1 MKQSASAT
9 PTRGEFTGRHMLMIM
24 VAFFG
29 LVIAVNILLA
39 VKSVETF
46 SGLVVNNSYVAS
58 QTFDKDTDKLAADAA
73 KDVHPDLS
81 FAHGMVHIRI
91 VTAADQPIDAQ
102 NLHLTLGHA
111 VSASTDQALAFTSL
125 GAGEFE
131 AKANLSGG
139 YWQGQLALTLP
150 DGSAWERAV
159 RLKVE

>member
-9 PTRGEFTGRHMLMIM
+9 PMKGEFTGRHMLMIM

-73 KDVHPDLS
+73 MDVHPELS
-81 FAHGMVHIRI
+81 IAHGMVHLKLA
-91 VTAADQPIDAQ
+91 TAAGQPIEAQ

-111 VSASTDQALAFTSL
+111 VSASTDQALVFASL
-125 GAGEFE
+125 GMGEFE
-131 AKANLSGG
+131 AKANLTGG
-139 YWQGQLALTLP
+139 YWQGQLTVTLP
-150 DGSAWERAV
+150 DGAAWERAV
-159 RLKVE
+159 RLKIE

>member
-1 MKQSASAT
+1 MKQGAATASAKV
-9 PTRGEFTGRHMLMIM
+9 EFTGRHMLIIM

-29 LVIAVNILLA
+29 LVIAVNIFLA
-39 VKSVETF
+39 VKSIETF

-81 FAHGMVHIRI
+81 FANGLVHLKL
-91 VTAADQPIDAQ
+91 AAAAGQPIAAH

-125 GAGEFE
+125 SAGEFE
-131 AKANLSGG
+131 AKANLNGG